1 MELTP
6 RTRMKFNMLFTS
18 IISTTGITGIELLEK
33 INIPEIFKFGGQS
46 LIGILTI
53 IYLILKIK
61 KLKK

>member
-1 MELTP
+1 
-6 RTRMKFNMLFTS
+6 MLFTS